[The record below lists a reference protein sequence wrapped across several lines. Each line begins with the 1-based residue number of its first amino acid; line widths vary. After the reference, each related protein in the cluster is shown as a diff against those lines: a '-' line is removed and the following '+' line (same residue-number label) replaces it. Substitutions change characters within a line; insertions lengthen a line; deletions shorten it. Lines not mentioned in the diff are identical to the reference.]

1 MKKQLPTILIV
12 EDEEVMS
19 ELLADNLREEN
30 YFVEVAKDGKEGLN
44 KWQELEP
51 NLVVL
56 DVMLAHLNGFEL
68 CEQMRKLGSNAP
80 VLFLSAKGE
89 TQDRIK
95 GLSVGGDDYLPKP
108 FDLHEFLLRV
118 KNMLKRQN
126 LEKKSEDTFSF
137 AGHTVDFRSYTV
149 KLADGKEELLSERQL
164 KIFRLLSER
173 AGEVVSRD
181 DILDN
186 VWSEEA
192 FPSSRT
198 IDNFI
203 VKFRKI
209 FEPYPAKPI
218 YFHTVWGVGYKFT
231 PKG

>member
-1 MKKQLPTILIV
+1 MALILIV

-30 YFVEVAKDGKEGLN
+30 YVVEVAKDGKEGLD
-44 KWQELEP
+44 KWKKLEP

-68 CEQMRKLGSNAP
+68 CEQMRKLGYNSP

-108 FDLHEFLLRV
+108 FDLNEFLLRV
-118 KNMLKRQN
+118 KNMLKRQGAKEN
-126 LEKKSEDTFSF
+126 SEATFSF
-137 AGHTVDFRSYTV
+137 AGHTINFHSYVV
-149 KLADGKEELLSERQL
+149 KLANGKEEILNERQL
-164 KIFRLLSER
+164 KILKLFSER
-173 AGEVVSRD
+173 AGEVISRD

-186 VWSEEA
+186 VWGEEA

-203 VKFRKI
+203 MKLRKI
-209 FEPYPAKPI
+209 FEPHPAEPI

-231 PKG
+231 PRIK